1 MGTTV
6 EVQFDERG
14 SDDARLDLLHRQLR
28 QQLHEVGALEILRG
42 AAPGVPVPENTRG
55 LDVETLGTLMVAVL
69 GSGGL
74 TALVASVRDWLGRG
88 TRDARSVRIEIAG
101 DVLELT
107 GVTDDEHDRLVALFL
122 ARHEDVDAS

>member
-1 MGTTV
+1 
-6 EVQFDERG
+6 
-14 SDDARLDLLHRQLR
+14 
-28 QQLHEVGALEILRG
+28 
-42 AAPGVPVPENTRG
+42 
-55 LDVETLGTLMVAVL
+55 ETLGTLMVAVL

-88 TRDARSVRIEIAG
+88 TRDTRSVRIEIAG

-122 ARHEDVDAS
+122 ARHEDVDAP

>member
-14 SDDARLDLLHRQLR
+14 SDDARLDQLPR
-28 QQLHEVGALEILRG
+28 KPASSSTRSAPWRSSRG
-42 AAPGVPVPENTRG
+42 RPGVPAPENTRG
-55 LDVETLGTLMVAVL
+55 LDVEALGTLMVAVL

-74 TALVASVRDWLGRG
+74 TALVASARDWLGRG

-101 DVLELT
+101 DVLEEG
-107 GVTDDEHDRLVALFL
+107 GVTDGEHERLVALFL
-122 ARHEDVDAS
+122 ARHEGVDAS